1 MRAHFTKDGRPAI
14 LSRPPRTRRL
24 RAWLQRAR
32 AWLGV
37 IRSEA
42 ADACVLFDVSGLWV
56 HVRQE
61 VPDRLRVVDHAG
73 RPSVR

>member
-1 MRAHFTKDGRPAI
+1 MDK
-14 LSRPPRTRRL
+14 
-24 RAWLQRAR
+24 LQRA

-37 IRSEA
+37 IRS
-42 ADACVLFDVSGLWV
+42 DGNRCVAVLLDVSGLRV

-61 VPDRLRVVDHAG
+61 VPDRLLVVDHAR